1 MPQSGARDAAKQ
13 LNARLMQACSVRELF
28 NLVIE
33 HGQSA
38 SMDGIN
44 ATAAMLRL
52 AKVGAAP
59 FTHLLKQPL
68 PPAFAPA
75 EICGRGYN
83 SLSLHLFCRC

>member
-1 MPQSGARDAAKQ
+1 
-13 LNARLMQACSVRELF
+13 MQACSVRELF
-28 NLVIE
+28 DLVIE

-75 EICGRGYN
+75 EIVAVDTTACPCTFSVDAERLGGLWR
-83 SLSLHLFCRC
+83 